1 MPNYA
6 VRLGVQDV
14 NLSFRGKKFPI
25 KIIKDWRI
33 DIRPCEIENFCKIF
47 KPNAP
52 KFSKTKLYEEF
63 MQFLTKK
70 QLTLLEL
77 IELDDDKFNEIK
89 ENYGKNKLAFF
100 FECLQSCKKINKNK
114 TGGVNILRYF
124 LYHLNNKII
133 KNQFEAKPNEHLS
146 DLYLKKKSI
155 PFDKIPFNFSLCSHN
170 PKLYDLF
177 ECIEVEN
184 RKDELLA
191 RYIKNNTEINGILY
205 TNKEDLAHF
214 KDTKQLVSSYN
225 NKLYSTHKS
234 QSIAE
239 RKDYFYIESYEENIC
254 VILEKIQRLSDKGIE
269 NFKNDIGE
277 WLQNAHIDC
286 EEKQNILSSLFTHSK
301 AVFIYGSAGV
311 GKTTMIKHVSHFFQN
326 KKKLFITNT
335 HSALA
340 NLKARVESPIFNFYT
355 VAKAIKGNKR
365 LCDVLIIDE
374 CSTISNNDMCE
385 ILNKITC
392 EILVCVGD
400 IFQIESIRFGNWFA
414 FVPNFIKKEAI
425 IELTKPYRT
434 SNEKLLDLWSK
445 VRKLED
451 NITEA
456 LASGDYVK
464 SLEDFEFC
472 RGDDDEI
479 ILCLNYG
486 GLYGINNINR
496 IIQENNN
503 NEAFEF
509 KGLIYKKG
517 DPILFN
523 ETQRFS
529 DEIHNNLKGKIYE
542 IVRIQNG
549 LQFTVEVEKILKE
562 PINQN
567 FTLIKTENNKSIICF
582 DTLNH
587 NADNDDEKENNIV
600 PFQVAYA
607 ISIHKAQGL
616 EYDCVKIIISGDIE
630 EQITHNIFYTAITR
644 ARKNL
649 KIFSSTETLNKILNS
664 IISTNLAKIKDR
676 KKDLN
681 ILTNKKD

>member
-1 MPNYA
+1 
-6 VRLGVQDV
+6 
-14 NLSFRGKKFPI
+14 
-25 KIIKDWRI
+25 
-33 DIRPCEIENFCKIF
+33 
-47 KPNAP
+47 
-52 KFSKTKLYEEF
+52 

-77 IELDDDKFNEIK
+77 IELDDDKFNKIK
-89 ENYGKNKLAFF
+89 ESYCKDKLVFF

-146 DLYLKKKSI
+146 NLYLKKKSI
-155 PFDKIPFNFSLCSHN
+155 PFDKMPFYFSLCSHN

-191 RYIKNNTEINGILY
+191 GYIKNNTEMKGILY
-205 TNKEDLAHF
+205 TSKEDLAHF
-214 KDTKQLVSSYN
+214 KDIKQLVSSYN
-225 NKLYSTHKS
+225 NKLYFTHKS

-239 RKDYFYIESYEENIC
+239 WKDYFYIKSYEENIR
-254 VILEKIQRLSDKGIE
+254 VILEKIQRLTDKGIE
-269 NFKNDIGE
+269 NYQSDIE
-277 WLQNAHIDC
+277 QWLESADIDC
-286 EEKQNILSSLFTHSK
+286 EDKKVKLRDLFTHSK

-311 GKTTMIKHVSHFFQN
+311 GKTTMIGHISNFFQN
-326 KKKLFITNT
+326 KTKIYLTNT
-335 HSALA
+335 HSALV
-340 NLKARVESPIFNFYT
+340 NLKARTESPNSSFYT
-355 VAKAIKGNKR
+355 VAKATPTDNKR

-374 CSTISNNDMCE
+374 CSTINNDDMSK
-385 ILNKITC
+385 ILSKIAC

-400 IFQIESIRFGNWFA
+400 IYQIESIRFGNWFA

-434 SNEKLLDLWSK
+434 SNEKLLDLWGK

-451 NITEA
+451 NIIEA

-486 GLYGINNINR
+486 GLYGINNVNR

-523 ETQRFS
+523 ETKRFP
-529 DEIHNNLKGKIYE
+529 EIHNNLKGKICE
-542 IVRIQNG
+542 IKRIENG
-549 LQFTVEVEKILKE
+549 LRFTIEVEKILKE
-562 PINQN
+562 PINQS
-567 FTLIKTENNKSIICF
+567 FALIKTENNKSVICF

-587 NADNDDEKENNIV
+587 NADNDDEKENNMV

-616 EYDCVKIIISGDIE
+616 EYDCVKIIISSNIE

-644 ARKNL
+644 ARITL

-676 KKDLN
+676 NKDLN

>member
-1 MPNYA
+1 MLTQSK
-6 VRLGVQDV
+6 LG
-14 NLSFRGKKFPI
+14 
-25 KIIKDWRI
+25 
-33 DIRPCEIENFCKIF
+33 
-47 KPNAP
+47 
-52 KFSKTKLYEEF
+52 
-63 MQFLTKK
+63 
-70 QLTLLEL
+70 
-77 IELDDDKFNEIK
+77 
-89 ENYGKNKLAFF
+89 
-100 FECLQSCKKINKNK
+100 
-114 TGGVNILRYF
+114 
-124 LYHLNNKII
+124 
-133 KNQFEAKPNEHLS
+133 
-146 DLYLKKKSI
+146 
-155 PFDKIPFNFSLCSHN
+155 
-170 PKLYDLF
+170 DLF

-191 RYIKNNTEINGILY
+191 GYIKNNTEINGILY

-214 KDTKQLVSSYN
+214 KDIKKLISSYN
-225 NKLYSTHKS
+225 NKLYHKHKP
-234 QSIAE
+234 QNSIVE
-239 RKDYFYIESYEENIC
+239 WKDYFYIKSYEKNIRA
-254 VILEKIQRLSDKGIE
+254 ILEKIQRLADKGIE
-269 NFKNDIGE
+269 NYQSDIE
-277 WLQNAHIDC
+277 QWLESADIDC
-286 EEKQNILSSLFTHSK
+286 EDKKVKLRDLFIDSR

-311 GKTTMIKHVSHFFQN
+311 GKTTMIGHISNFFQN
-326 KKKLFITNT
+326 KTKIYLTNT

-340 NLKARVESPIFNFYT
+340 NLKARVESPDSSFSTI
-355 VAKAIKGNKR
+355 AKAIKGNKR

-374 CSTISNNDMCE
+374 CSTISNNDMSK
-385 ILNKITC
+385 ILSKISC

-414 FVPNFIKKEAI
+414 FVPIFIKKEAI

-434 SNEKLLDLWSK
+434 SNEKLLDLYEK
-445 VRKLED
+445 VRNLKD
-451 NITEA
+451 DIAEA
-456 LASGDYVK
+456 LADFIK
-464 SLEDFEFC
+464 PLEEFEF
-472 RGDDDEI
+472 RSDEGDGI

-529 DEIHNNLKGKIYE
+529 DEIHNNLKGKICE
-542 IVRIQNG
+542 IVRIENG
-549 LQFTVEVEKILKE
+549 LQFTVEVDKMLKK
-562 PINQN
+562 PINQS
-567 FTLIKTENNKSIICF
+567 FELIKTENNKSIIRF
-582 DTLNH
+582 DILNH

-616 EYDCVKIIISGDIE
+616 EYDCVKIIISDDIE

-649 KIFSSTETLNKILNS
+649 KIFSPTETLNKILNS

-676 KKDLN
+676 NKDLN